1 MSSCFLDAA
10 QTLLRS
16 NQPTQTCYD
25 FPWSPPFS
33 EEKFGGGAAAK
44 KPPYLESHFN
54 ANYERLWLAQK
65 ESFTLSLIS
74 YTSTCEA
81 AVHHYSWLYELF
93 SHVKMKRVDFYKQ
106 T

>member
-10 QTLLRS
+10 QSLLRS
-16 NQPTQTCYD
+16 NQPTQTCYS
-25 FPWSPPFS
+25 FPSSPPLY
-33 EEKFGGGAAAK
+33 EEKFGGGADK
-44 KPPYLESHFN
+44 KPPPLESHSN
-54 ANYERLWLAQK
+54 ANYERVWLAQK

-81 AVHHYSWLYELF
+81 AVHHYNYKLF
-93 SHVKMKRVDFYKQ
+93 SHVKMKGIDFYKQ

>member
-16 NQPTQTCYD
+16 NQPTQTCYS
-25 FPWSPPFS
+25 FPSSPPLY
-33 EEKFGGGAAAK
+33 EEKFGGCAAK
-44 KPPYLESHFN
+44 KPPNLESHSN
-54 ANYERLWLAQK
+54 ANYERVWFAQK

-74 YTSTCEA
+74 YTSTCKA
-81 AVHHYSWLYELF
+81 AAHHYNWLHKLF
-93 SHVKMKRVDFYKQ
+93 SHVKMKRIDFYKQ